1 MKDPRQPSS
10 FLPLTPAEFH
20 ILLALAPGELHGY
33 GIMQEVARR
42 TRGEVQLV
50 AGTLYGSIKRMVS
63 SGLIEECEE
72 RGASESDDDR
82 RRYYQM
88 TELGRRVAAAEAE
101 RLEGLV
107 RTARAS
113 KILRD
118 KARSR

>member
-88 TELGRRVAAAEAE
+88 TELGRRVAAVEAE